1 MSLFTRILHRA
12 RRYLPQN
19 TQKVFRSIYQKN
31 KWGSSESV
39 SGPGS
44 TLAYT
49 ETLRKELPALFN
61 KLGVKRVLDAPCGD
75 CHWISSIPLDGIGY
89 TGADIV
95 PELVEQNRKLYTG
108 KDFIMANLIT
118 DPLPTADLVLCRD
131 CFIHLPNKDVL
142 AVIRNF
148 KRSGIRYLLASTYPV
163 ARNTEILTGHFRPV
177 NLELPP
183 FNLPKPMELIKDHPD
198 GEEPRYLGLWLLD
211 SIKA

>member
-1 MSLFTRILHRA
+1 MSLLTRILHRA

-31 KWGSSESV
+31 RWGSSESV

-49 ETLRKELPALFN
+49 ETLRKELPALLN
-61 KLGVKRVLDAPCGD
+61 KLGVKQLLDAPCGD
-75 CHWISSIPLDGIGY
+75 CHWINSVSLDGINY

-95 PELVEQNRKLYTG
+95 PELVERNREQYPG
-108 KDFIMANLIT
+108 KNFIVANLIT
-118 DPLPTADLVLCRD
+118 DPLPAADLVLCRD

-142 AVIRNF
+142 AVIRNI
-148 KRSGIRYLLASTYPV
+148 KRSGTRYLLASTYPV
-163 ARNTEILTGHFRPV
+163 KRNTEILTGHFRPV

-183 FNLPKPMELIKDHPD
+183 FNLPAPFKMLKDYPD
-198 GEEPRYLGLWLLD
+198 GEEPRFLGLWELD
-211 SIKA
+211 LIE